1 MIDQAVSAPALTF
14 QGDLARGFVLGVKA
28 VAPEH
33 YRYTSLFPFVHN
45 VWPKQRT
52 AGQELETACAYLGS
66 AVTLSKPLRSGE
78 DMALGFVLGVLAA
91 SRNKI
96 VPFPKIVEHA
106 QACVDF
112 ADYAAVLAKAS
123 RTLFELGL
131 VSIESMSS
139 PVAQWRLW
147 FRGRQETI

>member
-1 MIDQAVSAPALTF
+1 MIAQTVSAPALTF

-28 VAPEH
+28 VAPEK
-33 YRYTSLFPFVHN
+33 YSYTLLYPFVHKI
-45 VWPKQRT
+45 WPKQRT
-52 AGQELETACAYLGS
+52 AGQELETAFAYLGS

-96 VPFPKIVEHA
+96 VPLPKIVEHA

-112 ADYAAVLAKAS
+112 ADYAAVLAEAS
-123 RTLFELGL
+123 RKLIGL
-131 VSIESMSS
+131 VSIESMSG

-147 FRGRQETI
+147 LRFRSETV